1 VVVRPQ
7 RRLLSPFVLAEL
19 DYLLATHGGQCEE
32 LKLLTENC
40 AKRSPTSSSFVR
52 LRWEFPRTICNRVQF
67 LRTEPVRG
75 TNLYYVRVL
84 HVDGELVRSSPIWI
98 EAPESVVRS
107 APGSGRS
114 WENE

>member
-7 RRLLSPFVLAEL
+7 GRLLSPFVLAEL
-19 DYLLATHGGQCEE
+19 DYLLANHGGQREE

-67 LRTEPVRG
+67 LRTEPERG
-75 TNLYYVRVL
+75 TNLYDVRVP
-84 HVDGELVRSSPIWI
+84 HVGSKLAWSSSLLIDVSEKMIRSTPL
-98 EAPESVVRS
+98 
-107 APGSGRS
+107 
-114 WENE
+114 